1 MKGEGPAA
9 EPRLLT
15 LLQAL
20 DLAELLNISSAARL
34 ASRAR
39 TGSSGRGIACTG
51 DVGGAPEPALPDP
64 PAESADILMLSLCNI
79 VFLMLGR

>member
-1 MKGEGPAA
+1 MKGEGPAV

-20 DLAELLNISSAARL
+20 DLAELLNISSAARF

-39 TGSSGRGIACTG
+39 TGSLGRGMAWTG
-51 DVGGAPEPALPDP
+51 EVGGAPEPVLPEP
-64 PAESADILMLSLCNI
+64 PAESADILTPSL
-79 VFLMLGR
+79 